1 MNHAAVRF
9 DAISSRALDRLLDKL
24 RHEGIRDERVLEAM
38 QRVPRHHFVEEGLQL
53 RAYDDIAL
61 PIGFQQTISQPYV
74 VARMLELL
82 LAGREPGRTLE
93 VGVGCGYQTALL
105 AQLAPEVYGI
115 ERIRALF
122 GLARE
127 NLRPFR
133 FAHVRLKHGDGM
145 LGLPEVAPFDSIIVA
160 AAAPVVPPALVE
172 QLSLGGRLVMPVGDA
187 VQSLRVVDRTSSGIV
202 LSEHEPVRF
211 VPLLGGVG

>member
-1 MNHAAVRF
+1 MSTAPARL
-9 DAISSRALDRLLDKL
+9 DAISARALERLLEKL

-38 QRVPRHHFVEEGLQL
+38 RRVPRHHFVEEGLQL

-82 LAGREPGRTLE
+82 LAGREAGRTLE

-122 GLARE
+122 ELARK

-133 FAHVRLKHGDGM
+133 LAHVRLKHGDGM
-145 LGLPEVAPFDSIIVA
+145 LGLPEVAPFDSIIIA
-160 AAAPVVPPALVE
+160 AAAPVVPAALIE
-172 QLSLGGRLVMPVGDA
+172 QLAEGGRLVMPVGDA
-187 VQSLRVVDRTSSGIV
+187 AQTLRVVDRTSAGLVIA
-202 LSEHEPVRF
+202 EHDPVRF

>member
-1 MNHAAVRF
+1 
-9 DAISSRALDRLLDKL
+9 
-24 RHEGIRDERVLEAM
+24 
-38 QRVPRHHFVEEGLQL
+38 
-53 RAYDDIAL
+53 
-61 PIGFQQTISQPYV
+61 
-74 VARMLELL
+74 MLELL

-122 GLARE
+122 DLARE

-145 LGLPEVAPFDSIIVA
+145 MGLAEVAPFDSIIVA

-172 QLSLGGRLVMPVGDA
+172 QLAEGGRLVMPVGDT
-187 VQSLRVVDRTSSGIV
+187 VQTLRVVDRTTTGIV
-202 LSEHEPVRF
+202 ISEHDPVRF
-211 VPLLGGVG
+211 VPLLSGVS

>member
-1 MNHAAVRF
+1 MNRVPVRF
-9 DAISSRALDRLLDKL
+9 DGISARALERLLENL

-38 QRVPRHHFVEEGLQL
+38 RRVPRHHFVEEGLQP

-82 LAGREPGRTLE
+82 LAGREAGRTLE

-105 AQLAPEVYGI
+105 AQLSPEVYGI

-122 GLARE
+122 ELARE

-133 FAHVRLKHGDGM
+133 LAHVRLKHGDGM
-145 LGLPEVAPFDSIIVA
+145 LGLEEVAPFDSIIVA

-172 QLSLGGRLVMPVGDA
+172 QLAEGGRLVMPVGDT
-187 VQSLRVVDRTSSGIV
+187 VQTLRVVDRTTTGIV
-202 LSEHEPVRF
+202 IAEHDPVRF
-211 VPLLGGVG
+211 VPLLNGVG

>member
-1 MNHAAVRF
+1 
-9 DAISSRALDRLLDKL
+9 
-24 RHEGIRDERVLEAM
+24 
-38 QRVPRHHFVEEGLQL
+38 
-53 RAYDDIAL
+53 
-61 PIGFQQTISQPYV
+61 
-74 VARMLELL
+74 MLELL
-82 LAGREPGRTLE
+82 LAGREAGRTLE

-122 GLARE
+122 ELARK

-133 FAHVRLKHGDGM
+133 LAHVRLKHGDGM

-160 AAAPVVPPALVE
+160 AAAPVVPAALIE
-172 QLSLGGRLVMPVGDA
+172 QLAEGGRLVMPVGDA
-187 VQSLRVVDRTSSGIV
+187 AQTLRVVDRTSAGLVIV
-202 LSEHEPVRF
+202 EHDPVRF